1 MTLDLD
7 LPKLIE
13 EVQVSR
19 GVKCLLYQ
27 ANDNPTLALFGSIRA
42 GTAFEPKDRQGLAE
56 LTSRL
61 LIRGTN
67 KLGAAKLADELES
80 VGAAIAFRNNQDTI
94 SFQART
100 ISTWTDRILEIISR
114 CLSGPAIRPR

>member
-67 KLGAAKLADELES
+67 KLGAAKLADAPET
-80 VGAAIAFRNNQDTI
+80 VGATIAFRDAQET
-94 SFQART
+94 STPKAR
-100 ISTWTDRILEIISR
+100 SR
-114 CLSGPAIRPR
+114 